1 MDDFRFDIVAE
12 DAATGARAGLLQ
24 TPHGAVET
32 PVFMPV
38 GTRATVKTLNQQDL
52 LELAAAIV
60 LANASHLYLRPGHE
74 LVARAGGLH
83 GFMNWPRAVLTDSG
97 GFQVFS
103 LTGLTR
109 IEEEG
114 VHFQSHID
122 GSRHLFTPEK
132 VMEIEH
138 ALGADII
145 MAFDECTAYTC
156 TPDYARASMERT
168 QRWAERC
175 VLRHD

>member
-60 LANASHLYLRPGHE
+60 LANFTFDPTPSLALLTHIRDIATLFYAS
-74 LVARAGGLH
+74 
-83 GFMNWPRAVLTDSG
+83 
-97 GFQVFS
+97 GFQRHSFGFC
-103 LTGLTR
+103 GL
-109 IEEEG
+109 
-114 VHFQSHID
+114 
-122 GSRHLFTPEK
+122 
-132 VMEIEH
+132 
-138 ALGADII
+138 
-145 MAFDECTAYTC
+145 
-156 TPDYARASMERT
+156 
-168 QRWAERC
+168 
-175 VLRHD
+175 

>member
-52 LELAAAIV
+52 AELDAAII
-60 LANASHLYLRPGHE
+60 LGNAYHLYLRPGHE
-74 LVARAGGLH
+74 LIARAGGLH
-83 GFMNWPRAVLTDSG
+83 GFMNWPRALLTDSG

-103 LTGLTR
+103 HGLAAYPPSLR
-109 IEEEG
+109 FMEG
-114 VHFQSHID
+114 ASDDPAGAPPAPEASSFFQM
-122 GSRHLFTPEK
+122 SRKLRW
-132 VMEIEH
+132 
-138 ALGADII
+138 G
-145 MAFDECTAYTC
+145 
-156 TPDYARASMERT
+156 RAGKSR
-168 QRWAERC
+168 
-175 VLRHD
+175 